1 MAQALVLD
9 GHSRAA
15 IEATQSLGRAGVT
28 VTVSSSDPTPITFR
42 SRYAHRRLPQPPALP
57 EEPFLAWM
65 RELDARARYDLI
77 IPSTENA
84 LQAFLALDADDSLR
98 RRAVLSSNQSLA
110 HALDRRLTWKL
121 AAELGVPVPATRLIE
136 SLPSSPTSAT
146 SFPTVLKPARSKI
159 LDRGVLRTFAP
170 VIARDAECYTSVLR
184 DWIPRMAVL
193 EQEYVQGWGVGIELL
208 YREGRCAWYFAHER
222 LHEWPLTGGAS
233 TYRRAIE
240 PPAQM
245 LEAARALLDRLEWHG
260 VAMVEFKR
268 RTDGS
273 FALMEI
279 NPRLW
284 GSLALSIDAG
294 VNFPLGLLRLATG
307 GDLDPQPHYRRGMRT
322 RHISADVVWQ
332 KANLFADRQDPLL
345 LVRPRLRSMLEPLL
359 LLSGQ
364 ERWDHF
370 SWLDP
375 APGLHECRRVIQTV
389 HDAVRRSLLI
399 RSLRRRRKS
408 LVQRAVRRI
417 TAAQGSRP
425 PVILFLCE
433 GNICRSPFA
442 ELVARQKLPG
452 YHILSA
458 GFDQRAQRSTP
469 LNVSSEAARLNYD
482 MSDCRSTPVTE
493 SLLRSADLVCI
504 MDLGQHTKLAERFP
518 GIPLK
523 SVPLGLFC
531 SPPIVEI
538 QDPDRRD
545 APTTRRILGQILS
558 AVEGL
563 TDALNATI
571 PDARPV
577 RSGS

>member
-28 VTVSSSDPTPITFR
+28 VTVSSGESAPIAFR
-42 SRYAHRRLPQPPALP
+42 SRYSRHRLHQPPALP
-57 EEPFLAWM
+57 AEPFVAWM
-65 RELDARARYDLI
+65 RELDARAHYDLI

-84 LQAFLALDADDSLR
+84 LQAFLALDANDSLR
-98 RRAVLSSNQSLA
+98 RRAVLPSNQSLA

-136 SLPSSPTSAT
+136 DLPATLTDVT
-146 SFPTVLKPARSKI
+146 SFPTVLKPARSKV
-159 LDRGVLRTFAP
+159 LDRGILRTFAP
-170 VIARDAECYTSVLR
+170 VIVRDAERYTNVLQ

-208 YREGRCAWYFAHER
+208 YRDGKCAWTFAHER

-233 TYRRAIE
+233 TYRRAIV
-240 PPAQM
+240 PPVHM
-245 LEAARALLDRLEWHG
+245 LDAACALLDKLEWHG

-268 RTDGS
+268 RVDGS
-273 FALMEI
+273 FTLMEI

-294 VNFPLGLLRLATG
+294 VNFPLGLLRLATDEKLG
-307 GDLDPQPHYRRGMRT
+307 PQPRSRHGLRT
-322 RHISADVVWQ
+322 RHISADVVWL
-332 KANLFADRQDPLL
+332 KANLFADRKDPHLL
-345 LVRPRLRSMLEPLL
+345 LRPRLRSMLEPLL
-359 LLSGQ
+359 VLSGQ

-370 SWLDP
+370 CWLDP
-375 APGLHECRRVIQTV
+375 APGLHEFNRVLHTV
-389 HDAVRRSLLI
+389 SDAVQRSMLIRSLLRRRRSLL
-399 RSLRRRRKS
+399 
-408 LVQRAVRRI
+408 QRAVRRI
-417 TAAQGSRP
+417 VAAQGSRE

-442 ELVARQKLPG
+442 ELVARQKLPNFR
-452 YHILSA
+452 ILSA

-469 LNVSSEAARLNYD
+469 LNVSSEAARLGYD
-482 MSDCRSTPVTE
+482 MCECRSTRVTE

-504 MDLGQHTKLAERFP
+504 MDLAQHRKLADRFP
-518 GIPLK
+518 AISLQ

-538 QDPDRRD
+538 QDPDRQD
-545 APTTRRILGQILS
+545 TNTTRRILGQILA
-558 AVEGL
+558 AVDGL
-563 TDALNATI
+563 TETLNA
-571 PDARPV
+571 AS
-577 RSGS
+577 SGT